1 MNYNGQGS
9 LEYLMLIAAAVVV
22 VAIVVSFI
30 AGMVPTVQ
38 DAGNK
43 QNYDF
48 LCGTLKT
55 KTFECG
61 CYLCDD
67 SEEYRGVNP
76 ANESGGEVLPSGTEC
91 GYLVTLRNNPALGSC
106 IFDN

>member
-1 MNYNGQGS
+1 MNYKGQGS

-22 VAIVVSFI
+22 VAIVISFI

-43 QNYDF
+43 QNYEF
-48 LCGTLKT
+48 ICNTLNT

-61 CYLCDD
+61 CYLCKNSTD
-67 SEEYRGVNP
+67 YKGTNP
-76 ANESGGEVLPSGTEC
+76 ANEDYTGVPITSEC
-91 GYLVTLRNNPALGSC
+91 EKLARMKNNSSLNCSS
-106 IFDN
+106 FS